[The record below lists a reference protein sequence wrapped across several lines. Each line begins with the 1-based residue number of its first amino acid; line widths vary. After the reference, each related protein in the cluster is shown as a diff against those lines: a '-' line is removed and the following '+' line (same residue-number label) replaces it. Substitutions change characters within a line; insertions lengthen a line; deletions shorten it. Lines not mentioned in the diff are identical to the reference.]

1 MVQRTLNGDE
11 NMKALIFNGSK
22 EGDDSLRTSLEA
34 IETQLKE
41 MGWQVDSLHLHEMD
55 IALCL
60 GCFGCWVKTPG
71 ICVINDSGRAIPKKI
86 VQSDLMIFLT
96 PITFGGYSPELKKAL
111 DRAIPM
117 LLPFFKRVHGETHH
131 VMRYEK
137 YPKLVAIGALP
148 KPDQESEA
156 LFKQL
161 LTRNAINYSSPKKAA
176 GILYANQSENEIR
189 SIIEKLLNKV
199 GVKA

>member
-1 MVQRTLNGDE
+1 
-11 NMKALIFNGSK
+11 
-22 EGDDSLRTSLEA
+22 
-34 IETQLKE
+34 
-41 MGWQVDSLHLHEMD
+41 MGWQVDSLHLSEMD
-55 IALCL
+55 IAPCL
-60 GCFGCWVKTPG
+60 GCFGCWIKTPG
-71 ICVINDSGRAIPKKI
+71 TCVINDSGRIIPEKI

-117 LLPFFKRVHGETHH
+117 LLPFFKKVHRETHH

-148 KPDQESEA
+148 KPDQECEA

-176 GILYANQSENEIR
+176 GILYADLSENEIK

-199 GVKA
+199 EVKA